1 MRDKE
6 IRTTDVET
14 GNHLRKRI
22 NIQDSKG
29 TREMPNKRGKV
40 KVREKT
46 LKRLRKGM
54 SDKEDREVRFIRET
68 CRWDKGDM

>member
-1 MRDKE
+1 
-6 IRTTDVET
+6 
-14 GNHLRKRI
+14 
-22 NIQDSKG
+22 
-29 TREMPNKRGKV
+29 MPNQRGKA

-54 SDKEDREVRFIRET
+54 SEKEDRKVRFIRET